1 MKHNNDFKYDLEV
14 GQLNEIKLDKH
25 ELDLCEYIGK
35 QRSNIARS
43 NNVFD
48 AKIGNQNGIEAD
60 IQGFKAE
67 YAFAKWK
74 NIFPDFGLS
83 PRSGSYDGITNKGA
97 RYDIKSTKYKTG
109 NLLST
114 LKVNP
119 DVDVYILAYVNDNIV
134 CFIGWAYKSEL
145 IKNENIKDLGHGKGY
160 FLSRNKLNSF

>member
-1 MKHNNDFKYDLEV
+1 MHV
-14 GQLNEIKLDKH
+14 KLDNN
-25 ELDLCEYIGK
+25 ELKLCEYIGK
-35 QRSNIARS
+35 QRANIARS

-83 PRSGSYDGITNKGA
+83 PRSGSYDGVTHQGA
-97 RYDIKSTKYKTG
+97 RYDIKSTKYKRG

-119 DVDVYILAYVNDNIV
+119 DVDVYILAYVNYDTV
-134 CFIGWAYKSEL
+134 SFVGWAYKEDL
-145 IKNENIKDLGHGKGY
+145 IKDENIKDLGHGKGY
-160 FLSRNKLNSF
+160 FLNRNKLNSF